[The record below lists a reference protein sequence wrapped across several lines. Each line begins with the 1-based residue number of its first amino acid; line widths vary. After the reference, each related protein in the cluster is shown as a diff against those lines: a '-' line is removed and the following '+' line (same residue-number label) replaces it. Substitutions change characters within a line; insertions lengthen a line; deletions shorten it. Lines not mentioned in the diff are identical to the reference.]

1 MIMLRITMNVLSG
14 KQLEVMQTLISMI
27 EPTGKESGCL
37 SYTVLCDV
45 EDRSLFTVLEGWES
59 REDLDHH
66 ISSHRFGVLLGI
78 NALLCEPLKIQI
90 HTVSHSEGTEAIDA
104 IRAKKS

>member
-1 MIMLRITMNVLSG
+1 MIILRIAMNVLSG

-37 SYTVLCDV
+37 SYTVLRDV
-45 EDRSLFTVLEGWES
+45 EDESLYTVMEAWRS

-66 ISSHRFGVLLGI
+66 IRSHRFGVMLGI
-78 NALLCEPLKIQI
+78 KTLLHQPMEIQI
-90 HTVSHSEGTEAIDA
+90 HSVSQSEGTKAVLA
-104 IRAKKS
+104 IRDTKN